1 MVARSFEK
9 LCRGRVREHQ
19 QCDAGG
25 DEAVQDTAEAT
36 AGGASQDGAET
47 EKDTHGNTRS
57 EAMARNC
64 MAR

>member
-1 MVARSFEK
+1 MVARSFER
-9 LCRGRVREHQ
+9 LCRGRVRERQ

-25 DEAVQDTAEAT
+25 DEAVQDTTEAA

-47 EKDTHGNTRS
+47 EEDAHGNTRS

-64 MAR
+64 MAQ